1 MLYITGLFALNLECS
16 LGTTGDWHMSGMD
29 WSKLTLADSNNSI
42 FGTYGIERNS
52 TRLVPERHI
61 TLPITYAH
69 VLILL
74 NKKTIALPKVCT
86 EIS

>member
-52 TRLVPERHI
+52 IRSIPEHEGKPHYI
-61 TLPITYAH
+61 ANH
-69 VLILL
+69 VR
-74 NKKTIALPKVCT
+74 A
-86 EIS
+86 